1 MGGGSTELSVES
13 FGCGG
18 LLGAVLG
25 FLCAIRKTAGDMW
38 PAVAVAA
45 LRLYSLAALP
55 QSTVTG
61 FGSGSPVSFGGSG
74 GSSVPLA

>member
-45 LRLYSLAALP
+45 VAAVLLGSLAAKY
-55 QSTVTG
+55 G
-61 FGSGSPVSFGGSG
+61 DRFWERFA
-74 GSSVPLA
+74 SVIRWFWW